1 MVPRPLASK
10 APGKKVLVVH
20 ASPLLRLGIWAALSS
35 IKTLRISAETNSASE
50 ALDLFNRHRPQVVI
64 LGLTLRHGDGVCLIR
79 DLIRLDAGTVILVVS
94 NRTDAL
100 SVQRTFR
107 AGARGY
113 LAPQEDLSEFRRAL
127 NQILAGELY
136 AGPGVARVFLEVMA
150 NGTSAPAANEAGL
163 SDRELQIFHMIGRG
177 FGPTRVAR
185 ELRLS
190 IKTIE
195 THRMRIRQKLGL
207 ENGNELNRRAENWVL
222 DQIRKRGRTR

>member
-1 MVPRPLASK
+1 MFPRNPTAK
-10 APGKKVLVVH
+10 APAKKVLIVH
-20 ASPLLRLGIWAALSS
+20 ASPLLRLGILTALGS

-79 DLIRLDAGTVILVVS
+79 DLIRLDPAALVLVVS
-94 NRTDAL
+94 NRSDAL
-100 SVQRTFR
+100 SVQRSFR

-113 LAPQEDLSEFRRAL
+113 LMLQDDLAELARAL
-127 NQILAGELY
+127 EQIFEGELY
-136 AGPGVARVFLEVMA
+136 ASPGIAGVFLQVMA
-150 NGTSAPAANEAGL
+150 NGASVPVTTEARL

-195 THRMRIRQKLGL
+195 THRMRIRQKLGV
-207 ENGNELNRRAENWVL
+207 ENGSELNRRAESWVL